1 MGARTIKFLCTL
13 AALGAG
19 GCFGSNAPNG
29 NDDAAYGTL
38 PDLGP
43 LCSGNNDGVIA
54 RDELAFPVGMSV
66 NYLSNPSGTTTTVA
80 PERHAGRRRHAVGSD
95 VDRRRRPPAHA
106 RAARRPSGSPPR
118 SPARPTRRRPIWR
131 PTRSASSASPDD
143 GLYILGYASE
153 TPNQTLLVYDAP
165 VLSLKFP
172 VTLGD
177 SWVSSAHIVNGTLNG
192 MPYAGLDTY
201 KISIDARG
209 TAVLPFLSFDNTMRV
224 HVDLTQTVP
233 GGISV
238 TRIQYLFFHECYGEL
253 GRMVSVINETNEMF
267 TNAGRISSAGSLIS
281 RRRCTAAR

>member
-29 NDDAAYGTL
+29 NDDAAYGML

-66 NYLSNPSGTTTTVA
+66 NYLSNPDGTTTTVA
-80 PERHAGRRRHAVGSD
+80 PTGTQVGGVTQWDLTSTAGD
-95 VDRRRRPPAHA
+95 VHQLTLEALSGKWF
-106 RAARRPSGSPPR
+106 AASFPGATYATTTDLATNTLGIFRVQ
-118 SPARPTRRRPIWR
+118 
-131 PTRSASSASPDD
+131 DD

-165 VLSLKFP
+165 ILSLKFP

-177 SWVSSAHIVNGTLNG
+177 SWVASAHIVNGTLNG

-209 TAVLPFLSFDNTMRV
+209 TTLLPFLNFENTMRV

-233 GGISV
+233 GGVSV

-253 GRMVSVINETNEMF
+253 GRMVSVVDELNENF
-267 TNAGRISSAGSLIS
+267 TNAAEF
-281 RRRCTAAR
+281 RRLAL

>member
-54 RDELAFPVGMSV
+54 RSELAFPVGMSV
-66 NYLSNPSGTTTTVA
+66 NYLSNPDGTTTTVA
-80 PERHAGRRRHAVGSD
+80 PNGTQVGGVTQWDLTSTAGD
-95 VDRRRRPPAHA
+95 VHQLTLEALSGKWF
-106 RAARRPSGSPPR
+106 AASFPGATYATTTDLATNTLGIFRVQ
-118 SPARPTRRRPIWR
+118 
-131 PTRSASSASPDD
+131 DD

-153 TPNQTLLVYDAP
+153 TPNVTLLVYDAP
-165 VLSLKFP
+165 ILSLKFP

-177 SWVSSAHIVNGTLNG
+177 AWVASAHIVNGTLNG

-209 TAVLPFLSFDNTMRV
+209 TTVLPFLDFENTMRV

-233 GGISV
+233 GGVSV

-253 GRMVSVINETNEMF
+253 GRMVSTVNELNENF
-267 TNAGRISSAGSLIS
+267 TNAAEF
-281 RRRCTAAR
+281 RRLAL

>member
-1 MGARTIKFLCTL
+1 M

-29 NDDAAYGTL
+29 NDDAAYGTA

-43 LCSGNNDGVIA
+43 LCIGNNDGKID
-54 RDELAFPVGMSV
+54 RNELSFPLGASV
-66 NYLSNPSGTTTTVA
+66 DYLANPSGTTTTVA
-80 PERHAGRRRHAVGSD
+80 PDGTQMAGVTEWDLTSTAGD
-95 VDRRRRPPAHA
+95 VHKLTLEPLA
-106 RAARRPSGSPPR
+106 GK
-118 SPARPTRRRPIWR
+118 WF
-131 PTRSASSASPDD
+131 ASSFSGATYATTTDLATNTLGIFRVADD

-153 TPNQTLLVYDAP
+153 SPNQTLLVYDAP
-165 VLSLKFP
+165 ILSLKFP

-177 SWVSSAHIVNGTLNG
+177 AWVSTAHIVNGMLNG
-192 MPYAGLDTY
+192 QPYAGLDTY

-238 TRIQYLFFHECYGEL
+238 SRIQYLFFHECYGEL
-253 GRMVSVINETNEMF
+253 GRMVSVINESNEMF
-267 TNAGRISSAGSLIS
+267 TNAGEF
-281 RRRCTAAR
+281 RRLAL